1 MLIDLGLVNQAEYY
15 TGLIFRGYFDG
26 VGEPVLSGGRYDNLI
41 SDFGAPLPATG
52 FAFNVDAAASVS
64 APPESDLPDVLV
76 FSDSRH
82 LAQAISHIRSLT
94 RDGLTVE
101 NSVFDQLDAA
111 ADYARKRGIRRL
123 HLVDDRIQE
132 LDPETL

>member
-1 MLIDLGLVNQAEYY
+1 M
-15 TGLIFRGYFDG
+15 
-26 VGEPVLSGGRYDNLI
+26 
-41 SDFGAPLPATG
+41 
-52 FAFNVDAAASVS
+52 
-64 APPESDLPDVLV
+64 LV